1 MMGPRFEEDGGVS
14 RNGEEKEEE
23 EEWEDGNEV
32 RKDGECRQPG
42 L

>member
-1 MMGPRFEEDGGVS
+1 MGPRFEEDGGVS

-23 EEWEDGNEV
+23 WEDGKEV